1 MSKPLGLCGDGSEY
15 ERGLA
20 GTRNAGEDGE
30 FLLSDVDAYLF
41 EIIIARADNAD
52 EFLIVHLAILRR
64 NPGPPRG
71 RPGVI
76 RG

>member
-1 MSKPLGLCGDGSEY
+1 MNTVSFRLGIPTLI
-15 ERGLA
+15 
-20 GTRNAGEDGE
+20 
-30 FLLSDVDAYLF
+30 FF

-52 EFLIVHLAILRR
+52 EFLIAHLALLRR

-71 RPGVI
+71 RLGVI

>member
-1 MSKPLGLCGDGSEY
+1 MSNPLGLCGDGSEY

-41 EIIIARADNAD
+41 EIIIAR
-52 EFLIVHLAILRR
+52 RQ
-64 NPGPPRG
+64 RG
-71 RPGVI
+71 
-76 RG
+76 

>member
-41 EIIIARADNAD
+41 EIIIARRNAD
-52 EFLIVHLAILRR
+52 EFLVVHLAILSR